1 MRTAIVSDIHG
12 NLTAF
17 NAVLADLRITGP
29 DLILHG
35 GDLAD
40 NGSSPVEIVDMIRS
54 LGWRG
59 VAGNTDEM
67 LATPAAFEA
76 FAAQRPTLESIWT
89 PVREMAAF
97 TRDLLGDDRLAWLRG
112 LPQTQVNGEVA
123 LVHAS
128 PESRWQSPFMH
139 ATDAEIEETYQ
150 PLSQPIVVYGHIHT
164 PFIRQ
169 LNSPT
174 QRGKRVANS
183 GSVGQSH
190 DGDGRAAY
198 LLVDD
203 DSVPTIRRVD
213 YDIDRELKAL
223 SSSGLPHANWVR
235 KIIQTASPQMP

>member
-1 MRTAIVSDIHG
+1 MRAAIVSDVHG

-17 NAVLADLRITGP
+17 QAVLTDLRFTAP

-54 LGWRG
+54 LGWHG
-59 VAGNTDEM
+59 VGGNTDEM
-67 LATPAAFEA
+67 LTIPSAFEA
-76 FAAQRPTLESIWT
+76 FAAQRPALNSIWA

-97 TRDLLGDDRLAWLRG
+97 TRDLLGDDRLRWLRG
-112 LPQTQVNGEVA
+112 LPQTQVKGEVA

-128 PESRWQSPFMH
+128 PESRWRSPFMS
-139 ATDAEIEETYQ
+139 ASDAEMEEAYKTM
-150 PLSQPIVVYGHIHT
+150 SQAIVVYGHIHT

-169 LNSPT
+169 LNNPT
-174 QRGKRVANS
+174 QAGRRIANS

-190 DGDGRAAY
+190 DGDRRAAY
-198 LLVDD
+198 LLLD

-213 YDIDRELKAL
+213 YDIERELKAL
-223 SSSGLPHANWVR
+223 SSSGLPHADWVK
-235 KIIQTASPQMP
+235 KIIQAASPQMP